1 MNFKQSFRMAVRSLL
16 ASKMRSFL
24 TMLGIVIGVGA
35 VIIIVSIVGGVTK
48 DITEQFESMGTNLI
62 SVNVMGRNT
71 ARSVSVDE
79 MESLVRENPDF
90 FASYSPNVNVNNA
103 TIKYGN
109 DNLSS
114 SCIGVNEY
122 YGDIA
127 NYPVANGRFLSYMDV
142 EGRKKVCIL
151 GTYIVNELFGG
162 ADPIGEQIKINSEV
176 FTIIGVLEEKQDSG
190 EGGSDDT
197 LIIPYTTAMRLSGTG
212 KVSAYVFSAAN
223 TDNIDEAVALITDK
237 LYEIFKSEDY
247 YYVFSQNQIL
257 QQLDSILGTMT
268 LALSGI
274 AGVSLLVGGIGI
286 MNIMLVSVTERTKE
300 IGIRKS
306 LGARRRDIL
315 GQFLIEAGTSSS
327 IGGVIGII
335 FGIGAAYAAGAL
347 FDMTIAPSVAS
358 IIIAFTV
365 SVAVGI
371 IFGYFPAKKAAKLR
385 PIEALRYE

>member
-1 MNFKQSFRMAVRSLL
+1 MNFKQSFKMAIRSLL

-48 DITEQFESMGTNLI
+48 DITDQFESMGTNLI
-62 SVNVMGRNT
+62 SVMVMGRNT

-79 MESLVRENPDF
+79 MEALVTENPDLL
-90 FASYSPNVNVNNA
+90 ASYSPNVSVNSA

-109 DNLSS
+109 DSLSS
-114 SCIGVNEY
+114 SCTGVNEY
-122 YGDIA
+122 YCDIA
-127 NYPVANGRFLSYMDV
+127 NYPVQSGRFLSYMDV

-151 GTYIVNELFGG
+151 GTYIVEELFDG
-162 ADPIGEQIKINSEV
+162 ADPVGEQIKINNEV
-176 FTIIGVLEEKQDSG
+176 FTIIGVLEEKQDSE
-190 EGGSDDT
+190 EGGSDDI
-197 LIIPYTTAMRLSGTG
+197 LIIPYTTAMRLSSTGT
-212 KVSAYVFSAAN
+212 VSSYVFSAAN
-223 TDNIDEAVALITDK
+223 TDNIDAAITVITDK
-237 LYEIFKSEDY
+237 LYDVFESSDY
-247 YYVFSQNQIL
+247 YMVFSQDAML
-257 QQLDSILGTMT
+257 EQLDEIMGTMT

-327 IGGVIGII
+327 IGGIIGII
-335 FGIGAAYAAGAL
+335 FGIVAAYAVGTI

-358 IIIAFTV
+358 IIIAFSV

-371 IFGYFPAKKAAKLR
+371 VFGYFPAKKAAKLR

>member
-1 MNFKQSFRMAVRSLL
+1 MNFKQSFRMAIRSLL

-48 DITEQFESMGTNLI
+48 DITDQFESMGTNLI
-62 SVNVMGRNT
+62 SVNIMGRNT
-71 ARSVSVDE
+71 ARSVSVEE
-79 MESLVRENPDF
+79 MEALVIENPDL
-90 FASYSPNVNVNNA
+90 FASYSPNVNVNSS

-109 DNLSS
+109 DSLSS

-127 NYPVANGRFLSYMDV
+127 NYPVQDGRFLSYMDV
-142 EGRKKVCIL
+142 EGRKKVCVI
-151 GTYIVNELFGG
+151 GTYIASELFDGI
-162 ADPIGEQIKINSEV
+162 DPVGEQLKINNEV
-176 FTIIGVLEEKQDSG
+176 FTIIGVLEEKQDSE

-197 LIIPYTTAMRLSGTG
+197 LIIPYTTAMRLSSTGT
-212 KVSAYVFSAAN
+212 VSAYVFSAAN
-223 TDNIDEAVALITDK
+223 TDNIDAAISIITDK
-237 LYEIFKSEDY
+237 LYSVFESSDY
-247 YYVFSQNQIL
+247 YMVFSQDQML
-257 QQLDSILGTMT
+257 EQLDEIMGTMT

-315 GQFLIEAGTSSS
+315 SQFLIEAGTSSS
-327 IGGVIGII
+327 IGGIIGII
-335 FGIGAAYAAGAL
+335 FGMVAAYAVGMI
-347 FDMTIAPSVAS
+347 FDMTIAPSVFS
-358 IIIAFTV
+358 IIIAFSV

-371 IFGYFPAKKAAKLR
+371 VFGYFPAKKAAKLR

>member
-48 DITEQFESMGTNLI
+48 DITDQFESMGTNLI
-62 SVNVMGRNT
+62 SVMVMGRNT

-79 MESLVRENPDF
+79 MEALVTENPDL
-90 FASYSPNVNVNNA
+90 FASYSPNVSLNSA

-109 DNLSS
+109 DSLSS

-127 NYPVANGRFLSYMDV
+127 NYPVQSGRFLSYMDV

-151 GTYIVNELFGG
+151 GTYIASELFDGV
-162 ADPIGEQIKINSEV
+162 DPVGKQIKINSEV
-176 FTIIGVLEEKQDSG
+176 FTVIGVLEEKQDSE

-197 LIIPYTTAMRLSGTG
+197 LIIPYTTAMRLSGSGT
-212 KVSAYVFSAAN
+212 VSSYVFSAAN
-223 TDNIDEAVALITDK
+223 TDNIDEAITAITDK
-237 LYEIFKSEDY
+237 LYDVFESSDY
-247 YYVFSQNQIL
+247 YRVFSQDQML
-257 QQLDSILGTMT
+257 EQLDEIMGTMT

-327 IGGVIGII
+327 IGGIIGII
-335 FGIGAAYAAGAL
+335 FGIVAAYALGTI
-347 FDMTIAPSVAS
+347 FDMTIAPSIAS

>member
-1 MNFKQSFRMAVRSLL
+1 LNFKQSFRMAIRSLL

-48 DITEQFESMGTNLI
+48 DITDQFESMGTNLI
-62 SVNVMGRNT
+62 SVNIMGRNT
-71 ARSVSVDE
+71 ARSVSVEE
-79 MESLVRENPDF
+79 MEALVIENPDL
-90 FASYSPNVNVNNA
+90 FASYSPNVNVNSS

-109 DNLSS
+109 DSLSS

-127 NYPVANGRFLSYMDV
+127 NYPVQDGRFLSYMDV
-142 EGRKKVCIL
+142 EGRKKVCVI
-151 GTYIVNELFGG
+151 GTYIASELFDGI
-162 ADPIGEQIKINSEV
+162 DPVGEQLKINNEV
-176 FTIIGVLEEKQDSG
+176 FTIIGVLEEKQDSE

-197 LIIPYTTAMRLSGTG
+197 LIIPYTTAMRLSSTGT
-212 KVSAYVFSAAN
+212 VSAYVFSAAN
-223 TDNIDEAVALITDK
+223 TDNIDAAISIITDK
-237 LYEIFKSEDY
+237 LYSVFESSDY
-247 YYVFSQNQIL
+247 YMVFSQDQML
-257 QQLDSILGTMT
+257 EQLDEIMGTMT

-315 GQFLIEAGTSSS
+315 SQFLIEAGTSSS
-327 IGGVIGII
+327 IGGIIGII
-335 FGIGAAYAAGAL
+335 FGMVAAYAVGMI
-347 FDMTIAPSVAS
+347 FDMTIAPSVFS
-358 IIIAFTV
+358 IIIAFSV
-365 SVAVGI
+365 SVGVGI
-371 IFGYFPAKKAAKLR
+371 VFGYFPAKKAAKLR

>member
-1 MNFKQSFRMAVRSLL
+1 LNFKQSFRMAIRSLL

-48 DITEQFESMGTNLI
+48 DITDQFESMGTNLI
-62 SVNVMGRNT
+62 SVNIMGRNT
-71 ARSVSVDE
+71 ARSVSVEE
-79 MESLVRENPDF
+79 MEALVIENPDL
-90 FASYSPNVNVNNA
+90 FASYSPNVNVNSS

-109 DNLSS
+109 DSLSS

-127 NYPVANGRFLSYMDV
+127 NYPVQDGRFLSYMDV
-142 EGRKKVCIL
+142 EGRKKVCVI
-151 GTYIVNELFGG
+151 GTYIASELFDGI
-162 ADPIGEQIKINSEV
+162 DPVGEQLKINNEV
-176 FTIIGVLEEKQDSG
+176 FTIIGVLEEKQDSE

-197 LIIPYTTAMRLSGTG
+197 LIIPYTTAMRLSSTGT
-212 KVSAYVFSAAN
+212 VSAYVFSAAN
-223 TDNIDEAVALITDK
+223 TDNIDAAISIITDK
-237 LYEIFKSEDY
+237 LYSVFESSDY
-247 YYVFSQNQIL
+247 YMVFSQDQML
-257 QQLDSILGTMT
+257 EQLDEIMGTMT

-315 GQFLIEAGTSSS
+315 SQFLIEAGTSSS
-327 IGGVIGII
+327 IGGIIGII
-335 FGIGAAYAAGAL
+335 FGMVAAYAVGMI
-347 FDMTIAPSVAS
+347 FDMTIAPSVFS
-358 IIIAFTV
+358 IIIAFSV

-371 IFGYFPAKKAAKLR
+371 VFGYFPAKKAAKLR